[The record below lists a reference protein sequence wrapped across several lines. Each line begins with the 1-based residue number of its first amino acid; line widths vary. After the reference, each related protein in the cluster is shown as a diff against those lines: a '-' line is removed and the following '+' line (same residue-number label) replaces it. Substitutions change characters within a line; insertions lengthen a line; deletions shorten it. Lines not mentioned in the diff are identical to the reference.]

1 MFGVKK
7 VAHHA
12 GLMEQMADTVG
23 ADLREAVADHRL
35 SAADYRTAV
44 IRCTT
49 CEAAE
54 ECPSWMDSHAGAEV
68 APAYCRNRDL
78 LERLSHAKA

>member
-23 ADLREAVADHRL
+23 ADLREAWQ
-35 SAADYRTAV
+35 
-44 IRCTT
+44 TT
-49 CEAAE
+49 GSVQRIIGQ
-54 ECPSWMDSHAGAEV
+54 P
-68 APAYCRNRDL
+68 
-78 LERLSHAKA
+78 

>member
-1 MFGVKK
+1 MFGVKT

-49 CEAAE
+49 CEGAE
-54 ECPSWMDSHAGAEV
+54 ECAHWMESHAGAEE

-78 LERLSHAKA
+78 LERLSHAEA

>member
-1 MFGVKK
+1 MFGVKT

-12 GLMEQMADTVG
+12 GLMEQMAETVG
-23 ADLREAVADHRL
+23 ADLHEAVAEHRL

-49 CEAAE
+49 CEGAE
-54 ECPSWMDSHAGAEV
+54 ECAQWMESHAGAEA
-68 APAYCRNRDL
+68 APAYCRNGDL
-78 LERLSHAKA
+78 LERLSHAET

>member
-1 MFGVKK
+1 MFGVKT

-23 ADLREAVADHRL
+23 ADLGDAIADHRL

-49 CEAAE
+49 CEAAG
-54 ECPSWMDSHAGAEV
+54 ECPSWMESHAQAEE
-68 APAYCRNRDL
+68 APAYCRIHDL
-78 LERLSHAKA
+78 LERLSQTKA

>member
-49 CEAAE
+49 CEGAE
-54 ECPSWMDSHAGAEV
+54 E

-78 LERLSHAKA
+78 LERLSNAKA

>member
-49 CEAAE
+49 CEGAE
-54 ECPSWMDSHAGAEV
+54 ECAH
-68 APAYCRNRDL
+68 
-78 LERLSHAKA
+78 